1 MLIRIFCKFGEH
13 HREEDFSYTQ
23 QPVEDE
29 VLVHTWRD
37 ATLAELTELLA
48 QEHREVR
55 QSETK
60 CTFKVVF
67 PNSDGKWITRHLG
80 STAIGRRL
88 NDDISTQTL
97 AQVRFQVGDFMSVAI
112 YPPRSS
118 MAARVDEGKEGRRG
132 EAERDAA
139 KKELDEEA
147 GNKAGSERAEKKE
160 ADGDKENADGKEDK
174 DKNEDQDKA
183 DDPEQEAKKD

>member
-67 PNSDGKWITRHLG
+67 PNSDGKWMSRHLG

-88 NDDISTQTL
+88 HDDISTQTL

-118 MAARVDEGKEGRRG
+118 MAARAGEGKEGRDG

-139 KKELDEEA
+139 KKELDEDA
-147 GNKAGSERAEKKE
+147 GNKTCSEKTDNKETERDKEDAGSKE
-160 ADGDKENADGKEDK
+160 VK
-174 DKNEDQDKA
+174 DKNEGQDKA
-183 DDPEQEAKKD
+183 EDPDQESKQE

>member
-13 HREEDFSYTQ
+13 HREEEFSYTQ

-67 PNSDGKWITRHLG
+67 PNGEGKWMSRHLG

-88 NDDISTQTL
+88 ADDISTQTL

-118 MAARVDEGKEGRRG
+118 LAARGTEEKDRVRSEATKRDSEEDKGKEKDGR
-132 EAERDAA
+132 DK
-139 KKELDEEA
+139 KKEQEKEEQ
-147 GNKAGSERAEKKE
+147 EKE
-160 ADGDKENADGKEDK
+160 EDK
-174 DKNEDQDKA
+174 DKEKEKEKEEDA
-183 DDPEQEAKKD
+183 DAKPE

>member
-67 PNSDGKWITRHLG
+67 PNSDGKWMSRHLG

-88 NDDISTQTL
+88 HDDISTQTL

-118 MAARVDEGKEGRRG
+118 MAARAGEGKEGRGG

-139 KKELDEEA
+139 KKELDEDA
-147 GNKAGSERAEKKE
+147 GNKTGSERTDSKE
-160 ADGDKENADGKEDK
+160 TEGDKEDAGSKEVK
-174 DKNEDQDKA
+174 DKNEGQGKA
-183 DDPEQEAKKD
+183 DDPDQEAKKE